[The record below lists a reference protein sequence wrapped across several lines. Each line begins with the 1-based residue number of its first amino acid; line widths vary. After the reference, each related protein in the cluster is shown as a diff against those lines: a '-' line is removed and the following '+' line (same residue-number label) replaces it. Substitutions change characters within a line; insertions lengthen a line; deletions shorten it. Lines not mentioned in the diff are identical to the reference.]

1 MGEFWSIVGS
11 VLGVF
16 LVMGVGA
23 FCRHRNWLTREAD
36 QSLASLTANVLLPAY
51 FMQRILAGSQY
62 ESLGDAWAPPMF
74 GFAATAIG
82 FAIAFGFARV
92 IGPSIGLRSDNSQRA
107 FALCVGVCNY
117 GFIPLPLAE
126 QYYPDAVVD
135 LIVHNV
141 GVNLALW
148 SLGIA
153 IISGSAEDGWRKALW
168 NPGFVSVL
176 VAIALRQTSWGE
188 QIPHAVRAAIDG
200 VGDCAIP
207 VGLMLSG
214 AIIVDFLRES
224 TWKDS
229 SGVVISAVVLRQGL
243 FPVLMLIATGSWVHT
258 QGLREVMML
267 QAAMPAAIFPIVLVR
282 LYQRDTETALRV
294 VLVSSLL
301 GILSIPLW
309 MAVGQWW
316 LAR

>member
-1 MGEFWSIVGS
+1 M
-11 VLGVF
+11 
-16 LVMGVGA
+16 
-23 FCRHRNWLTREAD
+23 C
-36 QSLASLTANVLLPAY
+36 
-51 FMQRILAGSQY
+51 
-62 ESLGDAWAPPMF
+62 

-82 FAIAFGFARV
+82 FALAFGFARV

-107 FALCVGVCNY
+107 FALCVGVCNN